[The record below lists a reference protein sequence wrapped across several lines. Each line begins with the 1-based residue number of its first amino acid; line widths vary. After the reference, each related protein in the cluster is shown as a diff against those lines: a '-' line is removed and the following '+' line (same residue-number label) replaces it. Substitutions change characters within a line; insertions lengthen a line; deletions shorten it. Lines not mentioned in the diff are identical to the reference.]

1 VKHSFNSATHYGIT
15 RAYGGV
21 GRTPGWLVFLSRRG
35 QTARKMFYDA
45 GYDGEV
51 GSLEA
56 AQRYRDE
63 WLATHPP
70 LDAVEF
76 SQQIAAHNTSGIP
89 GVTRSV
95 DPRNGNARWEAFVSF
110 ENKKITRA
118 FSINKYGEQVAKDK
132 AISARLALLDQY
144 QSGEV
149 RLYSPVARALER
161 AQQRKD
167 SLSSTS
173 DSESLPKSTARQD
186 TALPSN
192 LKSVSF
198 ETNTGASNT
207 KNVFFEAKGKVAITS
222 AEIYASGPSIGSSM
236 TRSIT
241 AITPLGDELLF
252 SAMSGREE
260 MSRLFEFQVELLS
273 ESHTISPPA
282 LLGKSISLD
291 IMTHK
296 GGKRYLDG
304 HCMRFAYLGNHGRF
318 FKYQAT
324 LRPTLWYATR
334 GSDMKIF
341 QGDTVPEIIKKV
353 LGKYPIDL
361 NVSKLTETYRKWDY
375 CVQYRESDFNFV
387 SRLMEHEGIY
397 YFFEHSAGNHKMV
410 LCDSIAA
417 HKPFPGYASVPY
429 YPPDATYSD
438 NEKDH
443 FNSWLITQAVDP
455 GTYVTNETDFKKPN
469 ADLKLIESQPK
480 GHANASYE
488 IYDFPG
494 GYTELGDGEHYSKVR
509 MEALQHQ
516 QESVVGTGHMRGAA
530 PGYLLSLTNQKRSDQ
545 NRKYLV
551 TACDYAMRDNQYE
564 ADGSGSYDF
573 QAQMSAIPSSDPY
586 RPKRLT
592 PKPHTSGPESAVIV
606 GPPGEEI
613 YTDEFGRA
621 KVQFPWD
628 RIGKKNQDSTCWIR
642 ISNPWAG
649 SNFGAISLPRIGQEV
664 LVDFINGDPD
674 RPIITHRL
682 YNANNMPPWAL
693 PGNKTQSGILT
704 RSSKGGDP
712 GDGMKNG
719 IGSANAL
726 RFEDMKGQEQLWLH
740 AEKDQ
745 LTEVENDED
754 KWVGNDRRKTIDR
767 DETNVIHRDRTETVD
782 RNEKITV
789 HGWRTEEVDL
799 DETITIHKNRKERV
813 DNNETISIGDN
824 RKEDVGK
831 NETISIGI
839 NRTET
844 VGNNEKVKIG
854 VNQNLTVGS
863 NKQESIG
870 LTSLKNVGIAQ
881 MTNIGAVFNLNVG
894 AAWMS
899 NVGMLHSHNVGM
911 KFATTVGTSYT
922 LSSGESVSVSSGSTI
937 VHSAG
942 SEISLVTG
950 SSSITMKSDGT
961 IMIKGVKVEIEGA
974 TIVDL
979 DGKVIDMN

>member
-1 VKHSFNSATHYGIT
+1 VKHNFNSAQLYGIT
-15 RAYGGV
+15 RAYGGL
-21 GRTPGWLVFLSRRG
+21 GRTPGWLVYLSRRA
-35 QTARKMFYDA
+35 QPVRKMFYDA
-45 GYDGEV
+45 GYNGEA

-56 AQRYRDE
+56 AQAFREE
-63 WLATHPP
+63 WLAAHPP

-89 GVTRSV
+89 GVARSV

-110 ENKKITRA
+110 ENRKITKA
-118 FSINKYGEQVAKDK
+118 FAINKYGEEGAKDK
-132 AISARLALLDQY
+132 AIAARLALLEHY

-149 RLYSPVARALER
+149 RLYSPVARAMDR
-161 AQQRKD
+161 VQQRKD

-173 DSESLPKSTARQD
+173 DNMPSQVSLAQHEFT
-186 TALPSN
+186 LPSDS
-192 LKSVSF
+192 KSVSSIA
-198 ETNTGASNT
+198 NAGAANT
-207 KNVFFEAKGKVAITS
+207 KNAFLETRGKEPFKN
-222 AEIYASGPSIGSSM
+222 AEMYASRPSIGSSM

-241 AITPLGDELLF
+241 AITPLGDQLLF
-252 SAMSGREE
+252 SSMSGREE
-260 MSRLFEFQVELLS
+260 LSRLFEFQVELLS

-291 IMTHK
+291 IMTHN

-324 LRPTLWYATR
+324 VRPTLWYATR

-455 GTYVTNETDFKKPN
+455 GTYVTTEHDFKKPN
-469 ADLKLIESQPK
+469 ADLKLIQAEPK

-516 QESVVGTGHMRGAA
+516 HESVVGTGHMRGAA

-613 YTDEFGRA
+613 YTDEYGRA

-628 RIGKKNQDSTCWIR
+628 RVGQKNQDSTCWIR

-726 RFEDMKGQEQLWLH
+726 RFEDMKGKEQLWLH

-754 KWVGNDRRKTIDR
+754 KWVGNDRRKTVDR

-782 RNEKITV
+782 RNEKINV

-844 VGNNEKVKIG
+844 VGANETI
-854 VNQNLTVGS
+854 T
-863 NKQESIG
+863 
-870 LTSLKNVGIAQ
+870 
-881 MTNIGAVFNLNVG
+881 IGANRNVTIG
-894 AAWMS
+894 ANKIETIAIAKAMTI
-899 NVGMLHSHNVGM
+899 GAGYQ
-911 KFATTVGTSYT
+911 TTVGAMMNTTVGGFQAQEIGLYKATVVGGNYMNNVGQSYS
-922 LSSGESVSVSSGSTI
+922 LDAGKDI
-937 VHSAG
+937 VVEAG
-942 SEISLVTG
+942 
-950 SSSITMKSDGT
+950 SSITLKVGKSVLIMKKDGT
-961 IMIKGVKVEIEGA
+961 VTLNGKD
-974 TIVDL
+974 VDL
-979 DGKVIDMN
+979 VGSKHIGLESKRIDLN

>member
-1 VKHSFNSATHYGIT
+1 
-15 RAYGGV
+15 
-21 GRTPGWLVFLSRRG
+21 
-35 QTARKMFYDA
+35 
-45 GYDGEV
+45 
-51 GSLEA
+51 
-56 AQRYRDE
+56 
-63 WLATHPP
+63 
-70 LDAVEF
+70 
-76 SQQIAAHNTSGIP
+76 
-89 GVTRSV
+89 
-95 DPRNGNARWEAFVSF
+95 
-110 ENKKITRA
+110 
-118 FSINKYGEQVAKDK
+118 
-132 AISARLALLDQY
+132 
-144 QSGEV
+144 
-149 RLYSPVARALER
+149 
-161 AQQRKD
+161 
-167 SLSSTS
+167 
-173 DSESLPKSTARQD
+173 
-186 TALPSN
+186 
-192 LKSVSF
+192 
-198 ETNTGASNT
+198 
-207 KNVFFEAKGKVAITS
+207 
-222 AEIYASGPSIGSSM
+222 M

-241 AITPLGDELLF
+241 AITPLGDQLLF

-291 IMTHK
+291 IMTHQ

-318 FKYQAT
+318 YKYQAT

-341 QGDTVPEIIKKV
+341 QKKSVPDIIKEV

-361 NVSKLTETYRKWDY
+361 KLSLTESYRDWDY
-375 CVQYRESDFNFV
+375 CVQYRESDFNFI
-387 SRLMEHEGIY
+387 SRLMEHEGLHY
-397 YFFEHSAGNHKMV
+397 HFEHASGNHTLV
-410 LCDSIAA
+410 ISDAVDT

-443 FNSWLITQAVDP
+443 FNSWLVTQAVDP
-455 GTYVTNETDFKKPN
+455 GTYVTTEYDFKKPK
-469 ADLKLIESQPK
+469 ADLKLVQAQPK

-509 MEALQHQ
+509 MEALQNQ
-516 QESVVGTGHMRGAA
+516 QETVVGSGHMRGAA
-530 PGYLLSLTNQKRSDQ
+530 PGCVLSITNQKRSDQ

-573 QAQMSAIPSSDPY
+573 QAQMTAIPASDPY

-592 PKPHTSGPESAVIV
+592 PKPHTTGPESAVVV
-606 GPPGEEI
+606 GPKGEEI
-613 YTDEFGRA
+613 YTDQYGRV

-628 RIGKKNQDSTCWIR
+628 RIGKKDENSTCWIR
-642 ISNPWAG
+642 VSNPWAG
-649 SNFGAISLPRIGQEV
+649 SNFGAIHIPRIGQEV

-682 YNANNMPPWAL
+682 YNEDNMPPWGL
-693 PGNKTQSGILT
+693 PDNKTQSGILT

-719 IGSANAL
+719 VGSANAL
-726 RFEDMKGQEQLWLH
+726 RFEDMKGKEQLWLH

-782 RNEKITV
+782 RNEKINV

-831 NETISIGI
+831 NETISIGN

-844 VGNNEKVKIG
+844 VGKNEKVKIG

-863 NKQESIG
+863 NKQEKIG
-870 LTSLKNVGIAQ
+870 LTSIKTVGIAQ
-881 MTNIGAVFNLNVG
+881 MTNIGAAYNLNVG

-899 NVGMLHSHNVGM
+899 NVGMLHMHNVGM
-911 KFATTVGTSYT
+911 KFGTTVGKSY
-922 LSSGESVSVSSGSTI
+922 SVSSGETVNVKAGKLM
-937 VHSAG
+937 VHQSG
-942 SEISLVTG
+942 EEMTFVCG
-950 SSSITMKSDGT
+950 DSSITLESNGT
-961 IMIKGVKVEIEGA
+961 ISIRGKEVLINGA
-974 TIVDL
+974 KQVDI
-979 DGKVIDMN
+979 DAKVIDMN

>member
-1 VKHSFNSATHYGIT
+1 VKHTFNSAPRYGIT

-21 GRTPGWLVFLSRRG
+21 GRMPGWLVFLSRRG
-35 QTARKMFYDA
+35 QTARKVFYDA
-45 GYDGEV
+45 GHDGEV
-51 GSLEA
+51 GSLEV
-56 AQRYRDE
+56 AQKYRDE

-70 LDAVEF
+70 LDAIEF

-89 GVTRSV
+89 GVTRSI

-110 ENKKITRA
+110 ENKKMTRA
-118 FSINKYGEQVAKDK
+118 FSVNKYGEESAKDK
-132 AISARLALLDQY
+132 AISARLALLEQY

-149 RLYSPVARALER
+149 RLYSPVARALAR
-161 AQQRKD
+161 AQQHKD
-167 SLSSTS
+167 VLSSS
-173 DSESLPKSTARQD
+173 GDNESLRKSTARQD
-186 TALPSN
+186 IALPSN

-198 ETNTGASNT
+198 DTNTGASNT
-207 KNVFFEAKGKVAITS
+207 KNVFFKAKGRVAITS
-222 AEIYASGPSIGSSM
+222 AEMYASRPSIGSSM

-241 AITPLGDELLF
+241 AITPLGDQLLF

-282 LLGKSISLD
+282 LLGKSISLE

-324 LRPTLWYATR
+324 VRPTLWYATR

-361 NVSKLTETYRKWDY
+361 DVSKLKPTYRKWDY

-397 YFFEHSAGNHKMV
+397 YFFEHSAGNHKMI

-494 GYTELGDGEHYSKVR
+494 GYTELGDGEHYSRVR

-516 QESVVGTGHMRGAA
+516 QESVVGAGHMRGAA
-530 PGYLLSLTNQKRSDQ
+530 PGFLLSLTNQKRSDQ

-628 RIGKKNQDSTCWIR
+628 RIGKNDQHSTCWIR

-754 KWVGNDRRKTIDR
+754 KWVGNDRRKTVDR

-782 RNEKITV
+782 RNEKINV

-844 VGNNEKVKIG
+844 VGANETVTIG
-854 VNQNLTVGS
+854 ANRSVTVGA
-863 NKQESIG
+863 NKTETVALAKAETIG
-870 LTSLKNVGIAQ
+870 LAKALT
-881 MTNIGAVFNLNVG
+881 IGAG
-894 AAWMS
+894 YQ
-899 NVGMLHSHNVGM
+899 
-911 KFATTVGTSYT
+911 TTVGAMMNTT
-922 LSSGESVSVSSGSTI
+922 VGAFQTEQIGLSKDVKVGEDFTISVGNNFVLQ
-937 VHSAG
+937 AG
-942 SEISLVTG
+942 D
-950 SSSITMKSDGT
+950 SITLMAGKNAVLVMKSDGS
-961 IMIKGVKVEIEGA
+961 ISINGKDI
-974 TIVDL
+974 DL
-979 DGKVIDMN
+979 VGSKHIGLDSKRIDLN